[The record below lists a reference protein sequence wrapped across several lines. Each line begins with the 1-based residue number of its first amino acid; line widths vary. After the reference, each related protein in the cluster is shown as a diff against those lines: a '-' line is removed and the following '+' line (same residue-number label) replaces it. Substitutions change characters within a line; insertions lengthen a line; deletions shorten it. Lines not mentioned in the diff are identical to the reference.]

1 MLIAVVVV
9 IFLLLLFVL
18 VTYILTSK
26 TYSFDIEGGSL
37 TIQNRGSHLRI
48 FFQGK
53 LIDDILNPQLIRG
66 ERYVLSINDKDVV
79 ILLRS
84 SSLGYKLRIE
94 IEMGGKIIA
103 DNGVKLREKK
113 KKVKKQVQ
121 EKEDDDIQKN
131 IRIM

>member
-53 LIDDILNPQLIRG
+53 LIDDI
-66 ERYVLSINDKDVV
+66 
-79 ILLRS
+79 
-84 SSLGYKLRIE
+84 
-94 IEMGGKIIA
+94 
-103 DNGVKLREKK
+103 
-113 KKVKKQVQ
+113 
-121 EKEDDDIQKN
+121 
-131 IRIM
+131 